1 MAGRMRLALLAATVA
16 ALAAPAAA
24 SAALSSVPASSWQTN
39 GRVRAIAVGAHKIFI
54 GGDFTSVRG
63 PGAASGGTARNH
75 LAAFSL
81 TTGKLMPW
89 NPRANGTVTALRL
102 NANATTVYIGGGF
115 TSINGHS
122 RAHLAAV
129 TASGSTLRKWH
140 ANTNGT
146 VYAIA
151 ASPTRVYVGGSFD
164 AVKGAN
170 RHRLAAIGTSSAAPL
185 AAWHPNANS
194 TVRAIIVSPGGGRVF
209 AGGDFTAV
217 NGKSHPHLAA
227 ILTTTGG
234 VSAYGA
240 HPNWPVTTLRTTG
253 KELVGGGGGNG
264 GHVAVWASTNGAR
277 KWLAVTDG
285 DVQGVAVLGGVVI
298 VGGHFNNYCVGG
310 TGTGNP
316 LSCNTP
322 TPRRKLLGLS
332 LAHGALTAWDPDVVG
347 SKIGVSAVAAGG
359 GGAQAGGA
367 FTKVHG
373 KNQQGFA
380 RFK

>member
-1 MAGRMRLALLAATVA
+1 MRLALLAATVA
-16 ALAAPAAA
+16 ALAAPVSAN
-24 SAALSSVPASSWQTN
+24 AALSSVPASSWQTN

-63 PGAASGGTARNH
+63 PGASGGGTARNH

-89 NPRANGTVTALRL
+89 NPRANATVTALRL

-115 TSINGHS
+115 SSINGHS

-151 ASPTRVYVGGSFD
+151 VGTSRVYVGGSFD
-164 AVKGAN
+164 TVKGAN
-170 RHRLAAIGTSSAAPL
+170 RHRLAALGTGSTAPL
-185 AAWHPNANS
+185 APWHPNANS

-217 NGKSHPHLAA
+217 NGRSHPHLAA

-298 VGGHFNNYCVGG
+298 VGGHFNNYCV

-316 LSCNTP
+316 LTCNTP
-322 TPRRKLLGLS
+322 TARRKLLALS
-332 LAHGALTAWDPDVVG
+332 LAKGALTAWDPDAVG
-347 SKIGVSAVAAGG
+347 SKVGVSAVAAGG